1 MTSSPSF
8 CVVSHTHTH
17 TPSAPPTVSNPAP
30 STALAR
36 MTHHN
41 NSIIDT
47 CVDGGAFVMVV
58 AVERTVEVLAVLPLG
73 QRVGA
78 GGDLSAQELSVAGE
92 EQLGNQVRVASLE
105 GLDRVAIACTSNHG
119 QHTARQTSKP
129 RGRTSHA
136 TTQPWPLPRHD
147 RAVVHHVFLQV
158 LHLA

>member
-1 MTSSPSF
+1 
-8 CVVSHTHTH
+8 
-17 TPSAPPTVSNPAP
+17 
-30 STALAR
+30 

-41 NSIIDT
+41 HSIVDT

-105 GLDRVAIACTSNHG
+105 GLDRVAIACTSKPWSTHS
-119 QHTARQTSKP
+119 TADKS
-129 RGRTSHA
+129 A
-136 TTQPWPLPRHD
+136 TMLN
-147 RAVVHHVFLQV
+147 
-158 LHLA
+158 